1 MLRSMFSAI
10 GGLKSHQTMMDVTAN
25 NIANVNT
32 IGYKAQRVTFAA
44 MLSQNVRGASA
55 PVAGGQGGVNPTQVG
70 HGVGVSGTQ
79 TMLTQGSGQS
89 TGQWSDLRI
98 DGDGF
103 FMVAAARPTS
113 TPTDV
118 AFTRAGN
125 FTLDKNG
132 DLVTADGQ
140 YVLGNPAIPGTPPTF
155 DDANLG
161 PITIPNDA
169 QGVSIGNDGS
179 VSYVD
184 STGAQQV
191 AGRVALAKFPNPG
204 GLARIGDNLYQATA
218 NSGTYDSTTNNNTSP
233 PTTGVASWGGAGLNG
248 RGAIVAGQVE
258 MSNVDLSQE
267 FTSMITAQRG
277 FQANSKV
284 ISASDEMLQ
293 DLVNMKR

>member
-1 MLRSMFSAI
+1 MFSAI
-10 GGLKSHQTMMDVTAN
+10 GGLKSHQTMMDVVAN

-32 IGYKAQRVTFAA
+32 IGYKSERATFAD

-55 PVAGGQGGVNPTQVG
+55 PTTGGAGGVNPLQIG
-70 HGVGVSGTQ
+70 LGVGVSGVQ
-79 TMLTQGSGQS
+79 QMLTQGSGQA
-89 TGQWSDLRI
+89 TGQWSDLRL

-103 FMVAAARPTS
+103 FMVASARPTT

-132 DLVTADGQ
+132 DLVTASGQ
-140 YVLGNPAIPGTPPTF
+140 YVLGNPATPGSPPTY

-161 PITIPNDA
+161 PINVPNDA
-169 QGVSIGNDGS
+169 QGVSVGNDGV

-184 STGAQQV
+184 ATGAQQV
-191 AGRVALAKFPNPG
+191 AGRIAVAKFPNPG
-204 GLARIGDNLYQATA
+204 GLARLGDNLYQATP
-218 NSGTYDSTTNNNTSP
+218 NSGTYDSTTPNNTSP
-233 PTTGVASWGGAGLNG
+233 PTTGVASWGAPGLNG
-248 RGAIVAGQVE
+248 RGAVIAGQVE
-258 MSNVDLSQE
+258 MSNVDLAQE

-284 ISASDEMLQ
+284 ITTSDEMLN
-293 DLVNMKR
+293 DLVSLKR

>member
-1 MLRSMFSAI
+1 MFSAI
-10 GGLKSHQTMMDVTAN
+10 GGLKSHQTMMDVVAN

-32 IGYKAQRVTFAA
+32 IGYKSERTTFAD

-55 PVAGGQGGVNPTQVG
+55 PATGGAGGVNPLQIG
-70 HGVGVSGTQ
+70 LGVGVSGVQ
-79 TMLTQGSGQS
+79 TMLTQGSGQA
-89 TGQWSDLRI
+89 TGQWSDLRL

-103 FMVAAARPTS
+103 FMVASTRPTA

-132 DLVTADGQ
+132 DLVTSSGQ
-140 YVLGNPAIPGTPPTF
+140 YVLGNPATPGSPPTY

-161 PITIPNDA
+161 PINIPNDA
-169 QGVSIGNDGS
+169 QGVSVGNDGV

-191 AGRVALAKFPNPG
+191 AGRIAVAKFPNPG
-204 GLARIGDNLYQATA
+204 GLARIGDNLYQATP
-218 NSGTYDSTTNNNTSP
+218 NSGTYDSTTPNNTSP
-233 PTTGVASWGGAGLNG
+233 PTTGVASWGAPNLNG
-248 RGAIVAGQVE
+248 RGGVIAGQVE
-258 MSNVDLSQE
+258 MSNVDLAQE

-284 ISASDEMLQ
+284 ITTSDEMLN
-293 DLVNMKR
+293 DLVSLKR

>member
-1 MLRSMFSAI
+1 MFSAI
-10 GGLKSHQTMMDVTAN
+10 GGLKSHQTMMDVVAN

-32 IGYKAQRVTFAA
+32 IGYKSERTTFAA

-55 PVAGGQGGVNPTQVG
+55 PTTGGGGGVNPLQIG
-70 HGVGVSGTQ
+70 LGVGVSGVQ
-79 TMLTQGSGQS
+79 TMLTQGSGQA
-89 TGQWSDLRI
+89 TGQWSDVRL

-103 FMVAAARPTS
+103 FMVAASRPTA

-132 DLVTADGQ
+132 DLVTASGQ
-140 YVLGNPAIPGTPPTF
+140 YVLGNPATPGSPPTY

-161 PITIPNDA
+161 PINIPNDA
-169 QGVSIGNDGS
+169 QGVSVGNDGV

-184 STGAQQV
+184 ATGAQQV
-191 AGRVALAKFPNPG
+191 AGRIAIAKFPNPG
-204 GLARIGDNLYQATA
+204 GLSRIGDNLYQASP
-218 NSGTYDSTTNNNTSP
+218 NSGTYDSTTPNNTSP
-233 PTTGVASWGGAGLNG
+233 PTTGVASWGAPGLNG
-248 RGAIVAGQVE
+248 RGAIIAGQVE
-258 MSNVDLSQE
+258 MSNVDLAQE

-284 ISASDEMLQ
+284 ITTSDEMLN
-293 DLVNMKR
+293 DLVSLKR